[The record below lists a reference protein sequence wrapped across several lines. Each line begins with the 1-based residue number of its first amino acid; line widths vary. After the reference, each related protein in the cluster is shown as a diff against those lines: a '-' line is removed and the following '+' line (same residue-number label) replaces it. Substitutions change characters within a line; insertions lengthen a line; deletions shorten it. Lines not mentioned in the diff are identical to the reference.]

1 MTYTVATLAVPP
13 AVFDLLKETME
24 ELGQHHRFMNTPG
37 EDGKPEQAID
47 FSGVAIVSGV
57 EDCRDDFINSGKL
70 SDLLVQSN
78 EEAFRSGYEAGADHA
93 LSQGHAGNYYP
104 AWGFYTPSDD
114 IMALQADLS
123 KETF

>member
-1 MTYTVATLAVPP
+1 MTYTVAPLAVPP

-37 EDGKPEQAID
+37 EDGKPAQAID

-57 EDCRDDFINSGKL
+57 EDCRDEFINAGKL
-70 SDLLVQSN
+70 ADLLVQSN
-78 EEAFRSGYEAGADHA
+78 AESYQAGWEDCAAGKLLSEGWDAYE
-93 LSQGHAGNYYP
+93 
-104 AWGFYTPSDD
+104 PSTV
-114 IMALQADLS
+114 IMELQADLS